1 MEIAVD
7 EAAVL
12 PCRYHTFC
20 VNSNATRMPNYFTYL
35 WGEKDSLVRVL
46 RNIYLYYNNQYHMLS
61 SLVFGRHSCD
71 SSRFT
76 TYRPFRDIIRPL
88 IWCNR
93 GWSFTEPYQKNIMMV
108 NQRIIHIHK
117 CISIISTV
125 DLTYFGSSPHTE
137 PDIRPPGPSSLVHFF
152 HVESNPCETYCKIPL
167 CKYNFSRF
175 K

>member
-76 TYRPFRDIIRPL
+76 TYRPFCDIIRPL

-108 NQRIIHIHK
+108 NQRYTNALALFRLLTRHTLDPVHIQNQ
-117 CISIISTV
+117 IF
-125 DLTYFGSSPHTE
+125 DLLGLP
-137 PDIRPPGPSSLVHFF
+137 PSSTSSTWRATPVKHIVKFLFANTI
-152 HVESNPCETYCKIPL
+152 SPGLNK
-167 CKYNFSRF
+167 
-175 K
+175 